1 MWGVSSEAQSRQ
13 RRIEYTE
20 EIKMLWTTQE
30 FVTAEVAYRR
40 ERASAGGARTRHQL
54 PVRSRPAARPA
65 RRFLTRRV
73 LAGH

>member
-40 ERASAGGARTRHQL
+40 ERASAA
-54 PVRSRPAARPA
+54 PVRAHLVPAHGRPADRAA
-65 RRFLTRRV
+65 RRLLLRRV
-73 LAGH
+73 PAGH